1 MRTKE
6 ELTNEIIKLLEAN
19 CKKYGRDGDETANA
33 IMRVTEEEKEVFINN
48 TDDVFFTWE
57 IEEDSAEHY
66 ISAYCSA
73 NDLEVNDLIKQF
85 GEPKERKLNYKG
97 HEMIVKCFGD
107 ENCFDGDY
115 CYNYIITDNGDIKKA
130 FFSEDE
136 EGNINLNEPFLID

>member
-6 ELTNEIIKLLEAN
+6 ELKNEIIKLLEAN
-19 CKKYGRDGDETANA
+19 CKKYGRDGDETAKT
-33 IMRVTEEEKEVFINN
+33 IMRVTKEEREVFIKHA
-48 TDDVFFTWE
+48 DDVFFTWE
-57 IEEDSAEHY
+57 LEEDSEEYY

-73 NDLEVNDLIKQF
+73 NDLEVNELIKHF

-97 HEMIVKCFGD
+97 HEILVKAFGD

-115 CYNYIITDNGDIKKA
+115 CYNYIVIDNGDIKKA
-130 FFSEDE
+130 FYSEDE

>member
-19 CKKYGRDGDETANA
+19 CKKYGRDGDETAKA

-73 NDLEVNDLIKQF
+73 NDLEVNELIKQF

-97 HEMIVKCFGD
+97 HEMIVKSFGD